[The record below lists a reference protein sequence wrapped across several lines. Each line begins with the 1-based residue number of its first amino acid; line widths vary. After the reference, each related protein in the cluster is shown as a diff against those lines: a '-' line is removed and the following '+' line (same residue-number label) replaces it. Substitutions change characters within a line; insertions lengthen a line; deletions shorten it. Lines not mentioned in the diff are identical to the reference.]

1 MFNVDLMLQED
12 YKNFAENY
20 LGIDFEDYVGL
31 VHDIKLPKEE
41 VDSDRELQYN

>member
-20 LGIDFEDYVGL
+20 LGIDFEDYVSL
-31 VHDIKLPKEE
+31 IYDTKLPKEE